1 MCRPDQF
8 LQTIYLGDR
17 ACKGYAVDSWEQSF
31 SLLVDNISRIRDPDG
46 IWRFDSSHD
55 IPSGR
60 LVFENVTA
68 LAFTPAGPLPNDYI
82 LGISV
87 EPAENSYLFVIKVAS
102 VESGSG
108 ESCEVVISVTASG
121 LYLEDPRRPGEQIR
135 E

>member
-1 MCRPDQF
+1 MKPPEQL

-17 ACKGYAVDSWEQSF
+17 ACKGYAVDSWKQSF

-55 IPSGR
+55 IPNGC
-60 LVFENVTA
+60 LVFEDVTA

-87 EPAENSYLFVIKVAS
+87 EPLERSYLFVIKVAS

-121 LYLEDPRRPGEQIR
+121 LYLADPRRPGEQIR